1 MLQKTDTPQDNTEL
15 KLRRGIGALLLRPRL
30 VIALVLAAIAVTVIA
45 NWLVHRSNHV
55 TTADARIAA
64 DMIAISAEVS
74 GTVTAS
80 HVSVGD
86 RVSKGDL
93 LYELDDR
100 EPRLQ
105 LESQIAL
112 RDGLLIQIE
121 QTRTRMG
128 LVDSKSG
135 TQVDASQAGEMS
147 ARAAVSAAESDLAT
161 KQREFDR
168 IATLLERGR
177 VTQDVWDNSNNALET
192 AKQNL
197 RAAEAAVAA
206 AVANSR
212 QAVLSVK
219 DTSLIAQDLQ
229 ILEAAVRQA
238 NAEIERQEVVLE
250 KHRIHS
256 PIDGVVDE
264 LFFDIGERSL
274 QGFRVALMHNPDQV
288 WVSANIKET
297 EIRKVR
303 PGARVEIHVDSAPN
317 ETVTGRVAVVRD
329 LTVAE
334 MALMPNPNASG
345 VFTKITQRI
354 PIRIE
359 LDDTSVALRP
369 GSMVRVTID
378 RTRDAE

>member
-1 MLQKTDTPQDNTEL
+1 MLQKTDANQAETEVQM
-15 KLRRGIGALLLRPRL
+15 RSGIGALLVRPRL
-30 VIALVLAAIAVTVIA
+30 IIAMVIAAIAIIMIA
-45 NWLVHRSNHV
+45 NWLIHRANHV

-74 GTVTAS
+74 GTVTAT

-86 RVSKGDL
+86 RVAKGDL

-105 LESQIAL
+105 LEAQIAL
-112 RDGLLIQIE
+112 RDGLMIQIE

-168 IATLLERGR
+168 VSTLLDRGR
-177 VTQDVWDNSNNALET
+177 VTQDVWDNSKNALET

-197 RAAEAAVAA
+197 LAAEAAVAA

-250 KHRIHS
+250 KHKIYS

-303 PGARVEIHVDSAPN
+303 PGARVEIHVDSAPG
-317 ETVTGRVAVVRD
+317 EKVTGRVAVVRD

-334 MALMPNPNASG
+334 MALMPNPNSTG

-359 LDDTSVALRP
+359 LDETPGTLRP

-378 RTRDAE
+378 RQREAQ

>member
-55 TTADARIAA
+55 TTADARVAA

-274 QGFRVALMHNPDQV
+274 QGFRVALIHNPDQV

-317 ETVTGRVAVVRD
+317 DTVTGRVAVVRD

>member
-55 TTADARIAA
+55 TTADARVAA

-317 ETVTGRVAVVRD
+317 DTVTGRVAVVRD

>member
-317 ETVTGRVAVVRD
+317 DTVTGRVAVVRD